1 MVNFRL
7 FRDLIKMDGYE
18 TFIISRDNGKLL
30 VVNHKGERTREPTTD
45 MPLLIDSKE
54 PFKVACELHIPVE
67 RGRNVILCPEM
78 V

>member
-1 MVNFRL
+1 MTT
-7 FRDLIKMDGYE
+7 G
-18 TFIISRDNGKLL
+18 IISRDNGKFL
-30 VVNHKGERTREPTTD
+30 VVNHKGEMTREPTTD

-54 PFKVACELHIPVE
+54 PVE